1 VPLRGTSATFSPC
14 PLPRPAG
21 GAACNRLAVGFLQ
34 DSKRS
39 TQVSGLTMACDDSVM
54 PDLVFGHEDGHKK
67 VVSSYV
73 LSELLRTEYGFS
85 DDQVARILEA
95 AERAAVE

>member
-1 VPLRGTSATFSPC
+1 
-14 PLPRPAG
+14 
-21 GAACNRLAVGFLQ
+21 
-34 DSKRS
+34 
-39 TQVSGLTMACDDSVM
+39 MACDDSVM